1 MKRVRSIF
9 KKVIELVKKPE
20 MRILPGQLAFF
31 FVMAFI
37 PIITLVGVFASKF
50 NISPEALKSSLDIAM
65 PSSVSDFALKL
76 LSSEG
81 FNFNIGIFLV
91 SAVILASNGTHS
103 IIIAANEIYKFKPK
117 DFLKRRIKAI
127 LMILMLVEVIFFIL
141 IIPVFG
147 DSIFTILRVEA
158 VNKTFIEFLYKLY
171 RLLKYPVSLIIIYL
185 NIKLIYTI
193 APDQPIEPKT
203 ATKGALFT
211 TVSWIIS
218 AELYAYYLDN
228 YTRYSIYY
236 GGVSGLII
244 LLLWIYML
252 AYIFVLGLS
261 LNAADY
267 YNNEKEEE

>member
-1 MKRVRSIF
+1 MKQVRGIF

-37 PIITLVGVFASKF
+37 PIITLVGVIASQF
-50 NISPEALKSSLDIAM
+50 NISTEALQASLDIAM
-65 PSSVSDFALKL
+65 PSSVSNLIVRMI
-76 LSSEG
+76 SSEG
-81 FNFNIGIFLV
+81 FNFNIGVFLV

-103 IIIAANEIYKFKPK
+103 IIIAANEIYKLEPK
-117 DFLKRRIKAI
+117 DFFSRRLI
-127 LMILMLVEVIFFIL
+127 LVEVIFFIL
-141 IIPVFG
+141 VIPVFG
-147 DSIFTILRVEA
+147 DTIFAILRAEA
-158 VNKTFIEFLYKLY
+158 QNKNFIEFAYKIY

-193 APDQPIEPKT
+193 APDQTINSKT
-203 ATKGALFT
+203 TTKGAIFT
-211 TVSWIIS
+211 TVSWIVS

-228 YTRYSIYY
+228 YTRYAVYY

-261 LNAADY
+261 FNAADY
-267 YNNEKEEE
+267 NTMQKEE

>member
-1 MKRVRSIF
+1 MKQVRGIF

-37 PIITLVGVFASKF
+37 PIITLVGVIASQF
-50 NISPEALKSSLDIAM
+50 NISTEALQASLDIAM
-65 PSSVSDFALKL
+65 PSSVSNLIVRMI
-76 LSSEG
+76 SSEG
-81 FNFNIGIFLV
+81 FNFNIGVFLV

-103 IIIAANEIYKFKPK
+103 IIIAANEIYKLEPK
-117 DFLKRRIKAI
+117 DFFSRRLKSIS
-127 LMILMLVEVIFFIL
+127 MILILIEVIFFIL
-141 IIPVFG
+141 VIPVFG
-147 DSIFTILRVEA
+147 DTIFAILRAEA
-158 VNKTFIEFLYKLY
+158 QNKNFIEFAYKIY

-193 APDQPIEPKT
+193 APDQTINSKT
-203 ATKGALFT
+203 TTKGAIFT
-211 TVSWIIS
+211 TVSWIVS

-228 YTRYSIYY
+228 YTRYAVYY

-267 YNNEKEEE
+267 NTMKKEE